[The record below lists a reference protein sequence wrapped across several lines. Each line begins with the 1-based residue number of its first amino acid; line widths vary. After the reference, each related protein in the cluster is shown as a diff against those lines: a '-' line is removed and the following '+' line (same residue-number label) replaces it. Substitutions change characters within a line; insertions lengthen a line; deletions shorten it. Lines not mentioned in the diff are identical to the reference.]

1 MKIPHF
7 VRNDERYIYI
17 FYYFCKKLNEMKDS
31 VSHPGV
37 VVGIS
42 DKDIEIEILSS
53 SMCGS
58 CGIKSACGM
67 SEMQEKRVT
76 VPKPDDKEF
85 IVGQPVSITMNTSQ
99 GNKAA
104 LFAYF
109 IPAFLLVA
117 IIVILSNLSIKE
129 WIAALVGIGIVAV
142 YYLVLYFF
150 KDKLRDEFRYEIK

>member
-1 MKIPHF
+1 MGEHI
-7 VRNDERYIYI
+7 
-17 FYYFCKKLNEMKDS
+17 
-31 VSHPGV
+31 SHPGV
-37 VVGIS
+37 VVGIN

-76 VPKPDDKEF
+76 VPKPADKEF
-85 IVGQPVSITMNTSQ
+85 IVGQPVKIIMNASQ

-129 WIAALVGIGIVAV
+129 WLAALVGIGVIAV

-150 KDKLRDEFRYEIK
+150 KEKLKSEFKYEIR

>member
-1 MKIPHF
+1 MEDH
-7 VRNDERYIYI
+7 
-17 FYYFCKKLNEMKDS
+17 

-37 VVGIS
+37 VVGINE
-42 DKDIEIEILSS
+42 KDIEIEILSS

-76 VPKPDDKEF
+76 VPKPKDREF
-85 IVGQPVSITMNTSQ
+85 IVGQPVSIIMNTRQ

-117 IIVILSNLSIKE
+117 IIVILSNLNVKE
-129 WIAALVGIGIVAV
+129 WLAATIGIGVIAV
-142 YYLVLYFF
+142 YYIVLSFF
-150 KDKLRDEFRYEIK
+150 KNRLRNEFTYEIR

>member
-1 MKIPHF
+1 MGEHI
-7 VRNDERYIYI
+7 
-17 FYYFCKKLNEMKDS
+17 
-31 VSHPGV
+31 SHPGV
-37 VVGIS
+37 VVGIN

-76 VPKPDDKEF
+76 VPKPADKEF
-85 IVGQPVSITMNTSQ
+85 IVGQPVKIVMNASQ

-129 WIAALVGIGIVAV
+129 WLAALVGIGVIAV

-150 KDKLRDEFRYEIK
+150 KEKLKSEFKYEIQ

>member
-1 MKIPHF
+1 MTEH
-7 VRNDERYIYI
+7 
-17 FYYFCKKLNEMKDS
+17 

-37 VVGIS
+37 VVGIH
-42 DKDIEIEILSS
+42 DEDIEREILSS

-67 SEMQEKRVT
+67 SEMQEKRIT
-76 VPKPDDKEF
+76 VPKPEDKEF
-85 IVGQPVSITMNTSQ
+85 IVGQPVKITMNASQ

-117 IIVILSNLSIKE
+117 IIVILSNLSVKE
-129 WIAALVGIGIVAV
+129 WLAALIGIGAIAIYYIV
-142 YYLVLYFF
+142 LSFF
-150 KDKLRDEFRYEIK
+150 KDRLRNEFTYEIR

>member
-1 MKIPHF
+1 MGEH
-7 VRNDERYIYI
+7 
-17 FYYFCKKLNEMKDS
+17 

-37 VVGIS
+37 VVGVN
-42 DKDIEIEILSS
+42 DKDLDIEILSS

-76 VPKPDDKEF
+76 VPKPADKEF
-85 IVGQPVSITMNTSQ
+85 IVGQPVKIIMNTSQ

-129 WIAALVGIGIVAV
+129 WLSALVGIGVIAI

-150 KDKLRDEFRYEIK
+150 KDKLRDEFKYELR

>member
-1 MKIPHF
+1 MGEHI
-7 VRNDERYIYI
+7 
-17 FYYFCKKLNEMKDS
+17 
-31 VSHPGV
+31 SHPGV
-37 VVGIS
+37 VVGIN
-42 DKDIEIEILSS
+42 DKDLDIEILSS

-76 VPKPDDKEF
+76 VPKPADKEF
-85 IVGQPVSITMNTSQ
+85 IVGQPVKIIMNTSQ

-129 WIAALVGIGIVAV
+129 WIAALVGIGVIAV

-150 KDKLRDEFRYEIK
+150 KEKLKSEFKYEIQ

>member
-1 MKIPHF
+1 MGEH
-7 VRNDERYIYI
+7 
-17 FYYFCKKLNEMKDS
+17 

-37 VVGIS
+37 VVGTN
-42 DKDIEIEILSS
+42 DKDLEIEILSS
-53 SMCGS
+53 SMCGG

-67 SEMQEKRVT
+67 SEMQEKRIT
-76 VPKPDDKEF
+76 VPKPVDKEF
-85 IVGQPVSITMNTSQ
+85 IVGQPVSITMSTSQ

-129 WIAALVGIGIVAV
+129 WISALVGIGALAV
-142 YYLVLYFF
+142 YYVILYFF
-150 KDKLRDEFRYEIK
+150 RDKLRNEFTYEIR

>member
-1 MKIPHF
+1 MGEH
-7 VRNDERYIYI
+7 
-17 FYYFCKKLNEMKDS
+17 

-37 VVGIS
+37 VVGIN

-67 SEMQEKRVT
+67 SEMQEKRIT
-76 VPKPDDKEF
+76 VPKPEDKEF
-85 IVGQPVSITMNTSQ
+85 IIGQPVSITMNTSQ

-129 WIAALVGIGIVAV
+129 WISALVGIGALAV
-142 YYLVLYFF
+142 YYVILYFF
-150 KDKLRDEFRYEIK
+150 RDKLRNEFTYEIK

>member
-1 MKIPHF
+1 MGEH
-7 VRNDERYIYI
+7 
-17 FYYFCKKLNEMKDS
+17 

-37 VVGIS
+37 VVGIN

-67 SEMQEKRVT
+67 SEMQEKHIT
-76 VPKPDDKEF
+76 VPKPEDKEF
-85 IVGQPVSITMNTSQ
+85 IIGQPVSITMNTSQ

-129 WIAALVGIGIVAV
+129 WISALVGIGVLAV
-142 YYLVLYFF
+142 YYVILYFF
-150 KDKLRDEFRYEIK
+150 RDKLRNEFTYEIR

>member
-1 MKIPHF
+1 MGEH
-7 VRNDERYIYI
+7 
-17 FYYFCKKLNEMKDS
+17 

-37 VVGIS
+37 VVGTN
-42 DKDIEIEILSS
+42 DKDLEIEILSS

-67 SEMQEKRVT
+67 SEMQEKRIT
-76 VPKPDDKEF
+76 VPKPEDKEF
-85 IVGQPVSITMNTSQ
+85 IIGQPVSITMNTSQ

-129 WIAALVGIGIVAV
+129 WISALVGIGALAV
-142 YYLVLYFF
+142 YYVILYFF
-150 KDKLRDEFRYEIK
+150 RDKLRNEFTYEIR

>member
-1 MKIPHF
+1 MGEH
-7 VRNDERYIYI
+7 
-17 FYYFCKKLNEMKDS
+17 

-37 VVGIS
+37 VVGVN
-42 DKDIEIEILSS
+42 DKDLDIEILSTS
-53 SMCGS
+53 SCGS

-67 SEMQEKRVT
+67 SEMKEKRIT
-76 VPKPDDKEF
+76 VPKPEDKEF
-85 IVGQPVSITMNTSQ
+85 IVGQPVSIIMNSSQ

-129 WIAALVGIGIVAV
+129 WLSALVGIGVIAI

-150 KDKLRDEFRYEIK
+150 KDKLRDEFKYEIR

>member
-1 MKIPHF
+1 MADH
-7 VRNDERYIYI
+7 
-17 FYYFCKKLNEMKDS
+17 

-37 VVGIS
+37 VVGIH
-42 DKDIEIEILSS
+42 DEDIEIEILSS

-67 SEMQEKRVT
+67 SEMQEKRIT
-76 VPKPDDKEF
+76 VPKPEDKEF
-85 IVGQPVSITMNTSQ
+85 IVGQPVKIIMNASQ

-117 IIVILSNLSIKE
+117 IIVILSNLSVKE
-129 WIAALVGIGIVAV
+129 WLAALIGIGAIAI
-142 YYLVLYFF
+142 YYIILSFF
-150 KDKLRDEFRYEIK
+150 KEKLRNEFTYEIH

>member
-1 MKIPHF
+1 MGEHI
-7 VRNDERYIYI
+7 
-17 FYYFCKKLNEMKDS
+17 
-31 VSHPGV
+31 SHPGV
-37 VVGIS
+37 VVGIN

-76 VPKPDDKEF
+76 VPKPADKEF
-85 IVGQPVSITMNTSQ
+85 IVGQPVKIIMNTSQ

-129 WIAALVGIGIVAV
+129 WIAALVGIGVIAV

-150 KDKLRDEFRYEIK
+150 RNKLRDNFTYEIK

>member
-1 MKIPHF
+1 MGEHI
-7 VRNDERYIYI
+7 
-17 FYYFCKKLNEMKDS
+17 
-31 VSHPGV
+31 SHPGV
-37 VVGIS
+37 VVGIN

-76 VPKPDDKEF
+76 VPKPADKEF
-85 IVGQPVSITMNTSQ
+85 IVGQPVKIVMNASQ

-129 WIAALVGIGIVAV
+129 WLAALVGIGVIAV

-150 KDKLRDEFRYEIK
+150 RNKLRDNFTYEIK

>member
-1 MKIPHF
+1 MGEH
-7 VRNDERYIYI
+7 
-17 FYYFCKKLNEMKDS
+17 

-37 VVGIS
+37 VVGI
-42 DKDIEIEILSS
+42 DGEELEIEILSS
-53 SMCGS
+53 SSCGS

-67 SEMQEKRVT
+67 SEMTEKRVT
-76 VPKPDDKEF
+76 VPKPADKEF
-85 IVGQPVSITMNTSQ
+85 IVGQPVSIIMNATQ

-117 IIVILSNLSIKE
+117 IIVILSNLSVKE
-129 WIAALVGIGIVAV
+129 WLAALVGIGVIAV

-150 KDKLRDEFRYEIK
+150 RNKLKDSFTYEIK